1 MQNFNS
7 ILIQETLQKGIEELS
22 KAISEA
28 GKETLNDIS
37 KDAKQAWEDFLK
49 KIREKKTPDYIVA
62 EDVEFLNSKTLLE
75 IAKKYIV
82 KGSNEVYVMRKQE
95 KYCIFVYLAYGK
107 DKTILEKE
115 QNKYVVIKAEGVS
128 ADILGMFDNTE
139 LVILK

>member
-7 ILIQETLQKGIEELS
+7 ILIQEALQKGIEELS

-28 GKETLNDIS
+28 GKETVQDIS

-49 KIREKKTPDYIVA
+49 KIREQKTPDYIVA
-62 EDVEFLNSKTLLE
+62 EDVEFLNTKTLLE

-95 KYCIFVYLAYGK
+95 KNCIFVYLAYGK

>member
-28 GKETLNDIS
+28 GKGTLNDIS

-95 KYCIFVYLAYGK
+95 KNCIFVYLAYGK

>member
-1 MQNFNS
+1 MQNFSS
-7 ILIQETLQKGIEELS
+7 ILIQEALQKGIEELS

-28 GKETLNDIS
+28 GKETVKDIS
-37 KDAKQAWEDFLK
+37 KDTKQAWEDFLQ
-49 KIREKKTPDYIVA
+49 KIREKKSLDYIVA

-95 KYCIFVYLAYGK
+95 KKCIFVYLAYGK

-128 ADILGMFDNTE
+128 ADILGMFDNKE